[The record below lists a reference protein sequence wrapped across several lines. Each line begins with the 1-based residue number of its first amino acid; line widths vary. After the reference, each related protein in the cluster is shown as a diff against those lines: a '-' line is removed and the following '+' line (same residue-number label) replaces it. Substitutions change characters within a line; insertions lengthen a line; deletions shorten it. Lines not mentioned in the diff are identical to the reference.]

1 MSRLLVAVVLVGTSL
16 GDPASELREM
26 EAIMMTLFPYSRVLN
41 PRVGPEQLAS
51 RVAGVFGIEYQPQP
65 RPRSYQQHNAVGGG
79 FGFVGNKEADL
90 FSIFRRATSIQYHI
104 HSFTIKAQYCACQ
117 LGS

>member
-1 MSRLLVAVVLVGTSL
+1 MSRLLVAVVLVWTSL

-65 RPRSYQQHNAVGGG
+65 PPRLRSYQQQNAVGGG
-79 FGFVGNKEADL
+79 LGFFGNKEADL
-90 FSIFRRATSIQYHI
+90 FSIFSRATSISHTFVYN
-104 HSFTIKAQYCACQ
+104 
-117 LGS
+117 

>member
-65 RPRSYQQHNAVGGG
+65 QPRPRSYQQHNAVGGG

-90 FSIFRRATSIQYHI
+90 FQYSTEQPQYHI

>member
-1 MSRLLVAVVLVGTSL
+1 MSRLLVAVVLVETSL

-90 FSIFRRATSIQYHI
+90 FSIFRRATSISHTFVYN
-104 HSFTIKAQYCACQ
+104 
-117 LGS
+117 